1 MPEPSALRPTQILSF
16 DGLQQVASLFDVEN
30 TKGLIIFTQ
39 LRQHSLFQGKVT
51 RETDFGGSH
60 FVETAYAAP
69 ALPRRLIQARHQI
82 LIRLAPFHNV
92 ITVTLRGARDWK
104 REIMTGY
111 VGNCSV
117 FHDKRMP
124 ITKLRSEQFN
134 FGPGLARHQHP
145 GDAAAFEM
153 LNPGT
158 SRLPG
163 IRLMIEQ
170 CAVKVCENDLHSV
183 RKLSKCAGFED
194 HPNLLFWSKN
204 NGRLQVRMS
213 KSWPILTVG
222 FASLIALIVV
232 FGYGAMHRARILHR
246 ETIATHQSHLQTE
259 AHVHAVSAQMYLAGL
274 LVRDYLLDSSQTAAQ
289 MYRQQLREIR
299 ASVDQR
305 LDALRGRMG
314 PDDQDALRQL
324 RLEVM
329 AYWESLDPM
338 FEWTPQQKAAQGA
351 AFLRQKVLPRRQAV
365 AALAE
370 RLAKLNTTN
379 LQKEQQVLDAS
390 QADFQRFLGK
400 VLGLCLLLGVVIAF
414 ASIHR
419 FWSLERQAEI
429 QNKEIKETGWKLRR
443 LSRGLVNA
451 QETERKSISRELHD
465 AVGPLVTGVRLELA
479 NLESSR
485 LSLEKFVEHL
495 NEARQLNAQTL
506 ELVQNMAMALR
517 PSMLDDLGLAPA
529 LEWQGR
535 ELSRRSG
542 VPVVVQI
549 DGSLDHLPEAHRT
562 CIYRVVQEA
571 LTNCARHAHAK
582 NIRVSLYG
590 GEDFV
595 GAAIQDDGVGFDTQ
609 DLERRGLGLLGMQER
624 ARELDGKVSVVSN
637 PGRGTVL
644 TVELPIRSE
653 VSA

>member
-1 MPEPSALRPTQILSF
+1 
-16 DGLQQVASLFDVEN
+16 
-30 TKGLIIFTQ
+30 
-39 LRQHSLFQGKVT
+39 
-51 RETDFGGSH
+51 
-60 FVETAYAAP
+60 
-69 ALPRRLIQARHQI
+69 
-82 LIRLAPFHNV
+82 
-92 ITVTLRGARDWK
+92 
-104 REIMTGY
+104 
-111 VGNCSV
+111 
-117 FHDKRMP
+117 
-124 ITKLRSEQFN
+124 
-134 FGPGLARHQHP
+134 
-145 GDAAAFEM
+145 
-153 LNPGT
+153 
-158 SRLPG
+158 
-163 IRLMIEQ
+163 
-170 CAVKVCENDLHSV
+170 
-183 RKLSKCAGFED
+183 
-194 HPNLLFWSKN
+194 
-204 NGRLQVRMS
+204 MS